1 MDIRSTSHVSCKR
14 ALFGLYLSTIYCVSL
29 LVSQTAVGQSLIH
42 RYGLAAEAAGF
53 GVSGFEGHMATAQ
66 VPKSVIYA
74 R

>member
-1 MDIRSTSHVSCKR
+1 MC
-14 ALFGLYLSTIYCVSL
+14 
-29 LVSQTAVGQSLIH
+29 QTAVGQSLIH